1 MPKRVAV
8 IRVLLYVG
16 DEDRVHDTLAR
27 VPKFQGPYNRL
38 EIRELSRQDVTLD
51 LFALHV
57 QQAPPS
63 TVGDPNA

>member
-1 MPKRVAV
+1 MSKRAAI
-8 IRVLLYVG
+8 IRTLLYIG

-27 VPKFQGPYNRL
+27 APKLQGPYNLL

-51 LFALHV
+51 LLALHI

-63 TVGDPNA
+63 TKDDFDA